1 MVGHGHSTP
10 ETPDVQASIGTP
22 DAEVYLVHTITR
34 TETVNIYGKPD
45 DCTTNTMRVG
55 DETVTAEYGT
65 VYPRYVV
72 RALVTA
78 WIICDNK
85 TGNVY
90 ANRVL
95 NREFVQRALDGVN
108 PDFTVEAIAPKR

>member
-45 DCTTNTMRVG
+45 RITNMMHVG
-55 DETVTAEYGT
+55 DETVTADYGA
-65 VYPRYVV
+65 VYPRYVI
-72 RALVTA
+72 RGLVTA
-78 WIICDNK
+78 WLICDNK

-90 ANRVL
+90 VNRVL
-95 NREFVQRALDGVN
+95 SREFVQRALDGVS
-108 PDFTVEAIAPKR
+108 PDFTVGAVPTEH